1 MGKIGYKSEGL
12 RRLAYQA
19 NSIRRIG
26 YRAESVRRTGY
37 KAKCVRILGYR
48 AKSVRISERNGPSD
62 AGVLDDD
69 VPSALK
75 AVVEARAREIRGL
88 ACS

>member
-1 MGKIGYKSEGL
+1 MRHFRDIIGAGRADLSRMHGSLSGVLVLLTLSVEAQEAGAPIGAADLAVWREPPAL
-12 RRLAYQA
+12 RAL
-19 NSIRRIG
+19 
-26 YRAESVRRTGY
+26 
-37 KAKCVRILGYR
+37 L
-48 AKSVRISERNGPSD
+48 
-62 AGVLDDD
+62 LDDD